1 MGKEGRADMIIS
13 KRGDW
18 LAARVGPEI
27 LMMSTEKGLYLGLS
41 ETGARIWELV
51 DTLGALEPICR
62 QLEAEFEVA
71 PDVCENEVRTFLDE
85 LAKHGVIDPVP
96 PPSEPGA
103 FSRS

>member
-1 MGKEGRADMIIS
+1 MIIS

-51 DTLGALEPICR
+51 DTLGAFEPICR
-62 QLEAEFEVA
+62 QLEVEFEVD
-71 PDVCENEVRTFLDE
+71 PDVCESEVRTFLEE
-85 LAKHGVIDPVP
+85 LAKHGVIEPVP
-96 PPSEPGA
+96 PTLEPA
-103 FSRS
+103 DHSRP